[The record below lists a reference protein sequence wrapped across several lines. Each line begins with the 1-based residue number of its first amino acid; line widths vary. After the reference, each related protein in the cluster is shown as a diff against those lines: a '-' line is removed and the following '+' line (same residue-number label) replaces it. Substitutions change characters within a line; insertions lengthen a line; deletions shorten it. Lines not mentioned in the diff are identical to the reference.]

1 MDEFDFD
8 LTTMITDLP
17 ESDEKRKQ
25 AVLVVMTGPTSG
37 QVIFLESKNEWSVGR
52 AAENDLSFPEVSVS
66 RNHCVIKFSELGFWS
81 ITDLKSSNG
90 TWLNGNRIQTGR
102 LKSEDKI
109 QLGSQIILK
118 FVFQDELETSF
129 QKEMYDS
136 ATKDSLTG
144 LHTKRYFLEHLE
156 TEFQYH
162 QRKNRPLSVV
172 IGDID
177 FFKKVN
183 DTYGHLA
190 GDLILRETGKL
201 LIKRLRKGDI
211 GARYGGEEMIF
222 FLRDANLDG
231 AKVFAEQL
239 RALIEAHVFE
249 YESQRIP
256 ITISLGCATF
266 SDSNFANPT
275 DLIKAADEFLYEA
288 KKSGRNRVCSKMK
301 DSK

>member
-17 ESDEKRKQ
+17 ESEEKRKQ
-25 AVLVVMTGPTSG
+25 AVLIVMTGPTSG
-37 QVIFLESKNEWSVGR
+37 QVIFLESKNEWSIGR
-52 AAENDLSFPEVSVS
+52 APDNDISFQEVSVS
-66 RNHCVIKFSELGFWS
+66 RNHCLIKFSEVGVWS
-81 ITDLKSSNG
+81 ITDLDSSNG
-90 TWLNGNRIQTGR
+90 TWLNGNRVQNGR

-109 QLGSQIILK
+109 QLGSQITLK

-162 QRKNRPLSVV
+162 ERKKRPLYVV
-172 IGDID
+172 IGDVD

-190 GDLILRETGKL
+190 GDFILRETGKL

-222 FLRDANLDG
+222 FLRDADLEG

-239 RALIEAHVFE
+239 RTLIENQSFE
-249 YESQRIP
+249 YESQKIP

-266 SDSNFANPT
+266 SNSNFTSAT
-275 DLIKAADEFLYEA
+275 DLIKSADQFLYEA
-288 KKSGRNRVCSKMK
+288 KQSGRNRVCPKTK
-301 DSK
+301 DQK

>member
-25 AVLVVMTGPTSG
+25 AVLIVMAGPTSG
-37 QVIFLESKNEWSVGR
+37 QVIFLESKNEWSIGR
-52 AAENDLSFPEVSVS
+52 SPENDLSFPEVSVS
-66 RNHCVIKFSELGFWS
+66 RNHCVIKFSDRGIWS

-90 TWLNGNRIQTGR
+90 TWLNGNRIETGH
-102 LKSEDKI
+102 LKSDDKI
-109 QLGSQIILK
+109 QLGSQITLK

-162 QRKNRPLSVV
+162 QRKSRPLSVV

-190 GDLILRETGKL
+190 GDLILKETGKL

-222 FLRDANLDG
+222 FLRDANLEG
-231 AKVFAEQL
+231 AEVFAEQL
-239 RALIEAHVFE
+239 RKLIETHHFE
-249 YESQRIP
+249 YESQKIP

-266 SDSNFANPT
+266 SDSNFENPT